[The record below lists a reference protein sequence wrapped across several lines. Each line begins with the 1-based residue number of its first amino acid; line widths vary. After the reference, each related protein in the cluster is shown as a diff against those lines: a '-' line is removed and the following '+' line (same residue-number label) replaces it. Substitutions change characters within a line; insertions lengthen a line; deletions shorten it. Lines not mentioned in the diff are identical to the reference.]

1 MHMQREATNRT
12 MGNGRRCGISVL
24 FACVAGLSALAST
37 CIVSYP
43 AGEMDPKSSMMSETV
58 SVDAGAG
65 TCTVM
70 DSSLEARFR
79 TFGAS
84 LGIALTT
91 GPLGSIFSIR

>member
-1 MHMQREATNRT
+1 MHMQHEATHRT

-24 FACVAGLSALAST
+24 LACVAGFSTLAST

-43 AGEMDPKSSMMSETV
+43 AGERDPKSSVMSETV
-58 SVDAGAG
+58 AVDAGSG

-70 DSSLEARFR
+70 DSSLEARFQ

-91 GPLGSIFSIR
+91 GPLGAIFSIR